1 MHTLF
6 LAQAQR
12 FRRPLLFCMVG
23 ISGILINS
31 AALWALARS
40 GDLPVPLASLLA
52 TELAILSN
60 FILND
65 RWTFDTNESSWLAR
79 LVRFNSV
86 ALGGMVL
93 TALMLTLLMQ
103 QAHMELVP
111 ANILAIGVAT
121 VWNYMANSRW
131 TWAAAPAQQ
140 ALAHPADP
148 GPGINWSAPLH
159 GWELLPDR
167 DEEVDL

>member
-12 FRRPLLFCMVG
+12 FRRPLLFGMVG
-23 ISGILINS
+23 ISGIIVNS
-31 AALWALARS
+31 AALWTLVRS
-40 GDLPVPLASLLA
+40 DGLPVPLASLFA

-65 RWTFDTNESSWLAR
+65 RWTFDANESNWITR

-93 TALMLTLLMQ
+93 TALLLTLLTQ
-103 QAHMELVP
+103 QAYMELVP

-131 TWAAAPAQQ
+131 TWAAAPAQATQ
-140 ALAHPADP
+140 AQPTDP
-148 GPGINWSAPLH
+148 GPGTNWGAPLH

-167 DEEVDL
+167 DEEVGL